1 MWSLDN
7 NESVFAMRL
16 SVTRWIALILLMA
29 VPLAWADAVTQAA
42 DNRYVGGQPS
52 ADDLQ
57 RLAESGVRYVI
68 NLRPAAEQTGYDE
81 SAAVQAEGM
90 EYHNLPV
97 AGAADISFANAQAL
111 DALLAEIGDEP
122 VLLHCA
128 SGNRVGALMALR
140 AAMQG
145 QDDEAAIAEGRRWG
159 MTRLEPLVRQRLQEQ
174 DCLMA
179 MTSPC

>member
-1 MWSLDN
+1 
-7 NESVFAMRL
+7 MRL
-16 SVTRWIALILLMA
+16 SVIRWIALVLLIA
-29 VPLAWADAVTQAA
+29 APLAWADVATQAA
-42 DNRYVGGQPS
+42 ANRYVGGQPS

-57 RLAESGVRYVI
+57 RLAASGVRHVI
-68 NLRPAAEQTGYDE
+68 NLRPAAEHTGYDE
-81 SAAVQAEGM
+81 SAAVAAEGM
-90 EYHNLPV
+90 QYHNLPV

-111 DALLAEIGDEP
+111 DALLADIGDEP

-174 DCLMA
+174 DCLLA
-179 MTSPC
+179 TTSPC